1 MILTATNAELKKD
14 IQSIPSKQVIDRSES
29 SFVPIEQNES
39 EFEKRAREL
48 GEEVEEY
55 CEWVTRSQDSR
66 RISFRRIFSEIRK
79 LVRGFFNKD
88 CRLFWTGSFAVG
100 LDLPWSDANLELRFF
115 RRPDPIQIEAFAQNC
130 KAMPKLFS
138 SVLLEQKE
146 HILILT
152 LKMSKEFQEQ
162 VVEII
167 FRQQKPRESIEKE
180 EMITNYLIEYP
191 LVRPLY
197 LVIRSLLHHQYLDD
211 PSTGGL
217 VGFALLFMIVSFVQ
231 GFEGPQSGDA
241 KSSARGPDNLGL
253 GMTRSGQELFSKN
266 KKPLSPRRVSH
277 APESDSE
284 KETLFSLYRGEQTF
298 PLKRELFLN
307 EDRSTCRSQTNPG
320 QKQLGEALLS
330 FFYTF
335 GFSFDYCRVGIRPL
349 TFSAQQGSPF
359 VPKTFGDRYMGS
371 LTVIHPHSKDL
382 IITKNFKRTNDLKSF
397 LQKCYLAFLTECRCN
412 GDKEVTIEKNSDAAI
427 VFRFAKKDTYSI
439 SEQKILP
446 ESNFRNRRMLLM
458 QLLNLSSD

>member
-1 MILTATNAELKKD
+1 MLIATNTELKKD
-14 IQSIPSKQVIDRSES
+14 LQNLPSKQVIDQTES
-29 SFVPIEQNES
+29 SFAPIERNES
-39 EFEKRAREL
+39 ELEKRSREL

-55 CEWVTRSQDSR
+55 CEWVTRNQSSR

-79 LVRGFFNKD
+79 IVHAHFNKD
-88 CRLFWTGSFAVG
+88 CKLLWTGSFAVG

-115 RRPDPIQIEAFAQNC
+115 RKPDPIQIETFTQKC
-130 KAMPKLFS
+130 KDMSKLFS

-146 HILILT
+146 HIMILT
-152 LKMSKEFQEQ
+152 LNMSKEFQEQ
-162 VVEII
+162 IVEII
-167 FRQQKPRESIEKE
+167 FRQQKPRESVEKE
-180 EMITNYLIEYP
+180 ELITNYLIEYP

-231 GFEGPQSGDA
+231 SLEGSQSGDLKSAA
-241 KSSARGPDNLGL
+241 KSPDSLGL
-253 GMTRSGQELFSKN
+253 GIIRSGQDLFSKN

-277 APESDSE
+277 VPEIETE
-284 KETLFSLYRGEQTF
+284 KESLFSLYRGEQTL

-307 EDRSTCRSQTNPG
+307 EDRSTCRSQSNPG
-320 QKQLGEALLS
+320 QRQLGEALLS

-382 IITKNFKRTNDLKSF
+382 IITKNFKRTSDLKSF
-397 LQKCYLAFLTECRCN
+397 LQKCYLAYLSECRCN
-412 GDKEVTIEKNSDAAI
+412 SDKEVTIKKNSDAGI
-427 VFRFAKKDTYSI
+427 VFRFEKKDLELINES
-439 SEQKILP
+439 KVLP
-446 ESNFRNRRMLLM
+446 DSNIRNRRMLLM
-458 QLLNLSSD
+458 ELLNLSSD

>member
-1 MILTATNAELKKD
+1 MLTATNTELKKD
-14 IQSIPSKQVIDRSES
+14 LQSLPSKQVIDQTES
-29 SFVPIEQNES
+29 SFAPIERNES
-39 EFEKRAREL
+39 ELEKRSREL

-55 CEWVTRSQDSR
+55 CEWVTRNQNSR

-79 LVRGFFNKD
+79 IVHGHFNKD
-88 CRLFWTGSFAVG
+88 CKLLWTGSFAVG

-115 RRPDPIQIEAFAQNC
+115 RRPDPIQIETFTQKC
-130 KAMPKLFS
+130 KDMSKLFS

-146 HILILT
+146 HIMILT
-152 LKMSKEFQEQ
+152 LSMSKEFQEQ

-180 EMITNYLIEYP
+180 EVITNYLIEYP

-197 LVIRSLLHHQYLDD
+197 LVIKSLLHHQYLDD

-231 GFEGPQSGDA
+231 SFEGSQNGDLKGSA
-241 KSSARGPDNLGL
+241 KSPENLGL
-253 GMTRSGQELFSKN
+253 GMIRSGQDLFSKN

-277 APESDSE
+277 APELETE
-284 KETLFSLYRGEQTF
+284 KESLFSLYRGEQTL
-298 PLKRELFLN
+298 PLKREMFLN
-307 EDRSTCRSQTNPG
+307 EDRSTCRSQSNPG
-320 QKQLGEALLS
+320 QRQLGEALLS
-330 FFYTF
+330 FLYTF

-359 VPKTFGDRYMGS
+359 VPKTFGDRYMDS

-382 IITKNFKRTNDLKSF
+382 IITKNFKRTSDLKSF
-397 LQKCYLAFLTECRCN
+397 LQKCYLAFLYECRCN
-412 GDKEVTIEKNSDAAI
+412 SDKEVTIKKNSDTAI
-427 VFRFAKKDTYSI
+427 VFRFGRKD
-439 SEQKILP
+439 SELMNESKVLP
-446 ESNFRNRRMLLM
+446 ESNIRNRRMLLM